1 MKIEFDCGEIIIQ
14 ERIVQLDDGDFV
26 YNCPNCGEIRLYG

>member
-1 MKIEFDCGEIIIQ
+1 MQIECDCGEIITQ

-26 YNCPNCGEIRLYG
+26 YDCPNCGEVRLYG